1 MCTKMK
7 RIHHRKLAILLLTL
21 GAPLDCYSTPAPW
34 YRWQSLTTGKQ
45 ICRQNS
51 PGEGWRQLPKA
62 YQDAGCKIPIKEPS
76 ARENIPKSKRQSLLL
91 THKTMLRLDRRQVT
105 VTRMDPVFLH
115 HSETVTEKF

>member
-34 YRWQSLTTGKQ
+34 YWWQSLTTGKQ

-51 PGEGWRQLPKA
+51 PGEGWRQLRKA
-62 YQDAGCKIPIKEPS
+62 YQDAGCKIPIREPS
-76 ARENIPKSKRQSLLL
+76 AREQIDEIKAAKLAVNSQNDVQL
-91 THKTMLRLDRRQVT
+91 
-105 VTRMDPVFLH
+105 
-115 HSETVTEKF
+115 